1 MIVPTMDD
9 MRSIVGQ
16 VVKQLHADVKEQKTN
31 KQPVQR
37 AKKSSHNSQEKTQ
50 HFLSGWVKSLG
61 NPEGQWNKVCEM
73 DILVVVSDWFA
84 VIFFVE
90 EEGEEGACL
99 HLF

>member
-50 HFLSGWVKSLG
+50 HFLSG
-61 NPEGQWNKVCEM
+61 
-73 DILVVVSDWFA
+73 
-84 VIFFVE
+84 
-90 EEGEEGACL
+90 
-99 HLF
+99 